1 MKNNIHKVI
10 NLNAFISD
18 LKEYY
23 YIVTSQEIAYISY
36 IEKYKTYTLFHR
48 WEYLDILI
56 VNNKYRLY
64 QEWNGFFIDCDTIEQ
79 LENALNNAIEE
90 LEQNI

>member
-1 MKNNIHKVI
+1 MKDSIHKAI

-18 LKEYY
+18 LKQYY

-36 IEKYKTYTLFHR
+36 IEKYKTYTLFYG
-48 WEYLDILI
+48 WEYIDILI

-64 QEWNGFFIDCDTIEQ
+64 QEWNGFYCDCDTIEQ
-79 LENALNNAIEE
+79 LQNALFSAIQE
-90 LEQNI
+90 LEQNT